1 MCFVSAN
8 PEYSEPKMTQQASPV
23 YPVQLDPKPEEPPP
37 HAQLQ
42 LQLPVHVAPT
52 LPAPKPKPMAL
63 MSPVPLYVLEGP
75 HTHESKFEPE
85 GHDQTLPDIL

>member
-1 MCFVSAN
+1 MCFASAN

-23 YPVQLDPKPEEPPP
+23 YPVQLDPKPEEPPT
-37 HAQLQ
+37 HTQLQ

-52 LPAPKPKPMAL
+52 LPATKPKPMAL

-85 GHDQTLPDIL
+85 GYDQTLPDIL